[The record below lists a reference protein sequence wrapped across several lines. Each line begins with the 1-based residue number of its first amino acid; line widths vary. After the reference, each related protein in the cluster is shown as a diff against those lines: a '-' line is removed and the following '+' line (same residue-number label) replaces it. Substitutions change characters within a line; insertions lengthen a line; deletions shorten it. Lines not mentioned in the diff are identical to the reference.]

1 MNHDSPGAAPER
13 PPALATTG
21 SSTAAGCRTQRA
33 AGAASRHPRAILRL
47 TLAATAAL
55 ALAGC
60 ASFSADGGMSRV
72 SQLTQER
79 TGHPVVLQRD
89 QQDADA
95 ARSRV
100 AELLKTPLTADA
112 AVEVALL
119 NNRGLQQQLGNVGV
133 SEADLVQAGRLRNP
147 VVSLGRLAGG
157 GALEIE
163 RSVMFDVLGLLTLP
177 SRSRIAESRFDQA
190 QMQAAVDAVAVAQ
203 QARQA
208 YFDAIAAQQLEAY
221 ARQVMEAADAA
232 NDLARGML
240 RAGNASKLDQ
250 MREQAFHADA
260 TARVARS
267 HQQALSGRER
277 LVRALGLGDEQ
288 AQLQLPA
295 RLPDLPRDV
304 AEPQD
309 AEQAALDKRLDVL
322 MARREA
328 EATARQLG
336 LTQATGFIDVLEAGW
351 QNKSQRGAPQERG
364 GQVQFELPIFDF
376 GGSDRARA
384 RAVYLQAV
392 NRAAATAVNAR
403 SEVREAWAGYRGAFE
418 LARHY
423 RDEVV
428 PLHKRISEETVLRY
442 NGMLVDVFDL
452 LADAR
457 EQIASVTASVEAS
470 RDFWLADSRLQ
481 EALAGAGT
489 TPASSA
495 SSIHP

>member
-13 PPALATTG
+13 LPALAATIG
-21 SSTAAGCRTQRA
+21 SRTAGRRARRA
-33 AGAASRHPRAILRL
+33 APPSSSILRL
-47 TLAATAAL
+47 TLAASAASAAL

-60 ASFSADGGMSRV
+60 ASLSADGGMSRV

-79 TGHPVVLQRD
+79 TGHPVLLQRD
-89 QQDADA
+89 RQDADA

-100 AELLKTPLTADA
+100 AELLERPLTADA
-112 AVEVALL
+112 AVEIALL
-119 NNRGLQQQLGNVGV
+119 NNRGLQQQLGNVGI
-133 SEADLVQAGRLRNP
+133 SEVDVVQAGRLRNP

-157 GALEIE
+157 GALEID

-177 SRSRIAESRFDQA
+177 SRSRIAQGRFDQA
-190 QMQAAVDAVAVAQ
+190 QLQAASDAVTVAQ

-208 YFDAIAAQQLEAY
+208 YFDAVASQQLEAY
-221 ARQVMEAADAA
+221 ARQVMEAAEAA
-232 NDLARGML
+232 DDLARGML
-240 RAGNASKLDQ
+240 RAGNLSKLDQ

-260 TARVARS
+260 TAQVARG
-267 HQQALSGRER
+267 HQQALSARER

-288 AQLQLPA
+288 AQLQLPEH
-295 RLPDLPRDV
+295 LPDLPQEV
-304 AEPQD
+304 AEPRD
-309 AEQAALDKRLDVL
+309 AEQAGLDKRLDVL

-336 LTQATGFIDVLEAGW
+336 LTQATGFINALDAGW
-351 QNKSQRGAPQERG
+351 QDKSQRGAPQERG

-376 GGSDRARA
+376 GGADRARA
-384 RAVYLQAV
+384 QAVYLQAV

-403 SEVREAWAGYRGAFE
+403 SEVREAYAGYHGAFD

-442 NGMLVDVFDL
+442 NGMLVDVFEL
-452 LADAR
+452 IADAR
-457 EQIASVTASVEAS
+457 EQIASVTASVEAT
-470 RDFWLADSRLQ
+470 RDFWLADARLQ
-481 EALAGAGT
+481 EALAGART
-489 TPASSA
+489 TPGSST
-495 SSIHP
+495 SSTHP

>member
-1 MNHDSPGAAPER
+1 MNHDLPGAAPER
-13 PPALATTG
+13 RLVRAATAG
-21 SSTAAGCRTQRA
+21 FAAPGGRTHHAAA
-33 AGAASRHPRAILRL
+33 AGAIRTRSILRL

-60 ASFSADGGMSRV
+60 AGFSADGGMSRV
-72 SQLTQER
+72 SELTRER
-79 TGHPVVLQRD
+79 TGHPVTLQRD
-89 QQDADA
+89 PQDADA
-95 ARSRV
+95 ARARV
-100 AELLKTPLTADA
+100 SELLGTPLTADG
-112 AVEVALL
+112 AVEIALL

-147 VVSLGRLAGG
+147 AITLGRLAGG
-157 GALEIE
+157 GALEID
-163 RSVMFDVLGLLTLP
+163 RSLMFDVLGLLTLP
-177 SRSRIAESRFDQA
+177 GRSRIAQGRFDQA
-190 QMQAAVDAVAVAQ
+190 QLQAASDAVAVAQ

-208 YFDAIAAQQLEAY
+208 FFDAVAAQQLEAY

-232 NDLARGML
+232 DELAKGML

-267 HQQALSGRER
+267 RLQALSARER

-288 AQLQLPA
+288 ARLTLPE
-295 RLPDLPRDV
+295 RLPDLPKD
-304 AEPQD
+304 AAGSHD

-328 EATARQLG
+328 ETTARQLG
-336 LTQATGFIDVLEAGW
+336 LSQATGFIDVLDAGW
-351 QNKSQRGAPQERG
+351 QDKRQRGAPQERG

-376 GGSDRARA
+376 GGADRVRA
-384 RAVYLQAV
+384 RAVYMQAV
-392 NRAAATAVNAR
+392 NRAAATAVAAR

-442 NGMLVDVFDL
+442 NGMLVDVFEL

-457 EQIASVTASVEAS
+457 EQVASVTACVEAT

-481 EALAGAGT
+481 EALAGAGA
-489 TPASSA
+489 PRRSGPSSP
-495 SSIHP
+495 HP

>member
-1 MNHDSPGAAPER
+1 M
-13 PPALATTG
+13 
-21 SSTAAGCRTQRA
+21 
-33 AGAASRHPRAILRL
+33 
-47 TLAATAAL
+47 AATAAL

-72 SQLTQER
+72 SRLTQER
-79 TGHPVVLQRD
+79 TGHPVAFQRD
-89 QQDADA
+89 PQDADA

-100 AELLKTPLTADA
+100 ADLLKTPLTADGA
-112 AVEVALL
+112 IEMALL
-119 NNRGLQQQLGNVGV
+119 NNRMLQQQLGNVGV

-147 VVSLGRLAGG
+147 AISLGRLAGG
-157 GALEIE
+157 GALEID

-177 SRSRIAESRFDQA
+177 SRSRIAQGRFDQA
-190 QMQAAVDAVAVAQ
+190 QLQAASDAVAVAQ

-208 YFDAIAAQQLEAY
+208 YVDAVAARQLEAY

-232 NDLARGML
+232 DEVAKGML

-260 TARVARS
+260 TAQVARS
-267 HQQALSGRER
+267 HQQALSARER

-288 AQLQLPA
+288 AQLQLPD
-295 RLPDLPRDV
+295 RLPDLPGDV

-309 AEQAALDKRLDVL
+309 AERAALDKRLDVL
-322 MARREA
+322 MARRDA
-328 EATARQLG
+328 ESTASQLG
-336 LTQATGFIDVLEAGW
+336 LTRATGFIDVLDAGW

-376 GGSDRARA
+376 GGAGRARA
-384 RAVYLQAV
+384 EAVYMQAV

-403 SEVREAWAGYRGAFE
+403 SEVREAYAGYRSAFE

-428 PLHKRISEETVLRY
+428 PLHRRISEETVLRY
-442 NGMLVDVFDL
+442 NGMLVDVFEL

-457 EQIASVTASVEAS
+457 EQIASVTASVEAT

-481 EALAGAGT
+481 EALAGAGA

-495 SSIHP
+495 SSISR

>member
-1 MNHDSPGAAPER
+1 MNHDTPGAAPER
-13 PPALATTG
+13 PRALAATAG
-21 SSTAAGCRTQRA
+21 FIAAGGRTRRAAA
-33 AGAASRHPRAILRL
+33 AGAARTRSTLRL

-60 ASFSADGGMSRV
+60 ASFSADGGMARV
-72 SQLTQER
+72 SELTQER
-79 TGHPVVLQRD
+79 TGHPVALRRD
-89 QQDADA
+89 PQDADA

-100 AELLKTPLTADA
+100 AELLRTPLTADG
-112 AVEVALL
+112 AVEIALL

-147 VVSLGRLAGG
+147 AISLGRLAGG
-157 GALEIE
+157 GALEID

-177 SRSRIAESRFDQA
+177 SRSRIAQDRFDQA
-190 QMQAAVDAVAVAQ
+190 QLQAAADAVAAAQ

-208 YFDAIAAQQLEAY
+208 YFDAVAAQQLQAY
-221 ARQVMEAADAA
+221 ARQVMAAAEAADE
-232 NDLARGML
+232 LAKGML

-267 HQQALSGRER
+267 RQQALSARER

-288 AQLQLPA
+288 AQLRLPD
-295 RLPDLPRDV
+295 RLPDLPKDA
-304 AEPQD
+304 AEAPD
-309 AEQAALDKRLDVL
+309 AEQAALDKRLDVQ
-322 MARREA
+322 MARRAA

-336 LTQATGFIDVLEAGW
+336 LTQATGFIDVLDAGW
-351 QNKSQRGAPQERG
+351 QDKRERGAPHERG

-376 GGSDRARA
+376 GGADRARA
-384 RAVYLQAV
+384 RAVYMQAV
-392 NRAAATAVNAR
+392 DRAAATAVNAR
-403 SEVREAWAGYRGAFE
+403 SEVREAWAGYRGAFD

-428 PLHKRISEETVLRY
+428 PLHQRISEETVLRY
-442 NGMLVDVFDL
+442 NGMLVDVFEL

-457 EQIASVTASVEAS
+457 EQVASVTASVEAT

-481 EALAGAGT
+481 EALAGAGA
-489 TPASSA
+489 TPGSST
-495 SSIHP
+495 SPTHP

>member
-1 MNHDSPGAAPER
+1 
-13 PPALATTG
+13 
-21 SSTAAGCRTQRA
+21 
-33 AGAASRHPRAILRL
+33 
-47 TLAATAAL
+47 
-55 ALAGC
+55 
-60 ASFSADGGMSRV
+60 MSRV

-89 QQDADA
+89 QRDADA
-95 ARSRV
+95 AQSRV
-100 AELLKTPLTADA
+100 AELLETPLTADA
-112 AVEVALL
+112 AVEIALL
-119 NNRGLQQQLGNVGV
+119 NNRGLQQQLGRVGV

-147 VVSLGRLAGG
+147 AVSLGRLAGG
-157 GALEIE
+157 GALEID

-177 SRSRIAESRFDQA
+177 SRSRIAQGRFDQA
-190 QMQAAVDAVAVAQ
+190 QLQAASDAVTAAQ

-208 YFDAIAAQQLEAY
+208 FFDAVAAQQLEAY

-232 NDLARGML
+232 DELAKGML
-240 RAGNASKLDQ
+240 RAGNVSRLDQ

-260 TARVARS
+260 TAHVARS
-267 HQQALSGRER
+267 RQQALSARER
-277 LVRALGLGDEQ
+277 LVRALGLDDRQ
-288 AQLQLPA
+288 AQLKLPE
-295 RLPDLPRDV
+295 RLPDLPKDL
-304 AEPQD
+304 AEPKD
-309 AEQAALDKRLDVL
+309 AEQAALDRRLDVL

-336 LTQATGFIDVLEAGW
+336 LTQATGFIDALDAGW
-351 QNKSQRGAPQERG
+351 QDKSQRGVPQERG

-376 GGSDRARA
+376 GGADRARA

-392 NRAAATAVNAR
+392 NRAAATAANAR
-403 SEVREAWAGYRGAFE
+403 SEVREAYAGYRGAFE

-442 NGMLVDVFDL
+442 NGMLVDVFEL

-457 EQIASVTASVEAS
+457 EQIASVTASVEAT

-481 EALAGAGT
+481 EAFAGT
-489 TPASSA
+489 GAAPASNR
-495 SSIHP
+495 SSTHP